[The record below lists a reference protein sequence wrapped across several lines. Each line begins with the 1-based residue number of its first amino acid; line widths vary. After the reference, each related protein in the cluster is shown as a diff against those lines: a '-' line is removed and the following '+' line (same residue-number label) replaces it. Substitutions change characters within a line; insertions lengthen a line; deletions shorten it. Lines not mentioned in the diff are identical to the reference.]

1 MILPAYLLLDFNFP
15 TANHNSCSLLHGYM
29 YLKYFGTPSETV
41 IKILHIVQV
50 DVGEKGKC
58 LKRESS
64 ACK

>member
-1 MILPAYLLLDFNFP
+1 M
-15 TANHNSCSLLHGYM
+15 ANHNSFSLLHGYM
-29 YLKYFGTPSETV
+29 YLKYFGTSFETV

-50 DVGEKGKC
+50 DVGGKGES